1 MKNQPASSE
10 AQAPGT
16 ALGQQLLRHVRS
28 RARALAVVAL
38 LGLAGIAACG
48 SGAGDAPEPKGTPA
62 DAPVVTSVERKDG
75 ASPGGAPG
83 GGEEVVVRG
92 KNFPAANVVVRFG
105 KKKQEDVTV
114 VSATEL
120 RLKVPE
126 KLPPGETL
134 AISVEKLDDSGDTV
148 VARGVLP
155 SAWSVGG
162 LSSRDVV
169 LISCALGVFALL
181 GGQLFVVLAGVTLLG
196 IYVKGQGE
204 GGFGFITQTGA
215 DGSLAPGAATNL
227 FLPWCGKTAESPLF
241 IAIPLFTFA
250 GTIMAE
256 SKTPERLVN
265 LSRALLGW
273 LPGGVAFVALLAS
286 SIFTAFTGA
295 SGVTIIA
302 LGGLLYP
309 VLKRE
314 GYPDRFSLGL
324 LTTCGSLGLL
334 LTPSLPVYIY
344 AIIAKIDADRLFTAA
359 FIPFCVLILL
369 LVVVSVVQAMRY
381 KIPRQAFSFAELSRT
396 FWVAVWELPLIP
408 LVIGGIKFGWFTAAE
423 ASAVTAAYALA
434 VQVFVYRDIKVKDL
448 PRVVKTSMVLV
459 GAILLIL
466 GMALG
471 FMDWLTD
478 AQVPQRLLGLME
490 SYIHDKVMFLLMLNV
505 FLLIVGCFMEG
516 YSATLVVVPLV
527 APIAKNYGV
536 DPYHLGVIFLLNLE
550 IAYSLPPVGFNLFLA
565 ALRFGKPVVSLY
577 KAAFDFALVM
587 LVALLAVTYVP
598 SLALGLF
605 AVPGLH
611 LETKGPIDAK
621 KGEDKPLKA
630 TVTLGGVDEATA
642 KARAAEARA
651 ALESAEKAQGVRFED
666 LEKRW
671 KALRDKLATA
681 PADER
686 AKLQVEQGEIRAKMS
701 PLEGAA
707 ERLKEADRLVT
718 ELDALA
724 QSVEWRSRLEPSFS
738 AKGLTASTS
747 ALEVAGEHDLTATAI
762 DGHGH
767 VSQEHVIVRI
777 APEK

>member
-1 MKNQPASSE
+1 MTPEQPNAPSSS
-10 AQAPGT
+10 PL
-16 ALGQQLLRHVRS
+16 ALPRL
-28 RARALAVVAL
+28 RARARWLLVLALLVVASL
-38 LGLAGIAACG
+38 AACG
-48 SGAGDAPEPKGTPA
+48 PGAGDAPDAKGDA
-62 DAPVVTSVERKDG
+62 DAPVVASVERKDG
-75 ASPGGAPG
+75 GALGGSPGGG
-83 GGEEVVVRG
+83 DEVVVRG
-92 KNFPAANVVVRFG
+92 KNFPAQNVVVRFG
-105 KKKQEDVTV
+105 HKKQEDVTV
-114 VSATEL
+114 VSSTEL

-126 KLPPGETL
+126 HLPPGETL
-134 AISVEKLDDSGDTV
+134 PVSVEKTDESGDTV
-148 VARGVLP
+148 LARGVLA
-155 SAWSVGG
+155 SAWPVGG
-162 LSSRDVV
+162 LSSRAVV
-169 LISCALGVFALL
+169 LIACAIGVFALV
-181 GGQLFVVLAGVTLLG
+181 GGQLFVVLAAVTLLG

-204 GGFGFITQTGA
+204 GGFGFLTQTGA
-215 DGSLAPGAATNL
+215 DGHPAPGAATNL
-227 FLPWCGKTAESPLF
+227 FLPWCGKTADSPLF

-265 LSRALLGW
+265 LRARSS
-273 LPGGVAFVALLAS
+273 GGCRAASHLVALLAS

-359 FIPFCVLILL
+359 FVPFLL
-369 LVVVSVVQAMRY
+369 LITLLAIVSVVQALRY
-381 KIPRQAFSFAELSRT
+381 KIPRQQFSTAEVWKT
-396 FWVAVWELPLIP
+396 FRAAAWELPLIP

-423 ASAVTAAYALA
+423 ASAVTAAYALFA
-434 VQVFVYRDIKVKDL
+434 QLAIYRDIKLRDM

-478 AQVPQRLLGLME
+478 AQVPQKILGLME
-490 SYIHDKVMFLLMLNV
+490 SYVHDKLMFLLMLNV

-587 LVALLAVTYVP
+587 MVALLAVTYVP

-605 AVPGLH
+605 AVPGIK
-611 LETKGPIDAK
+611 LETTGPIDAK
-621 KGEDKPLKA
+621 KGEDKALRVS
-630 TVTLGGVDEATA
+630 VTLGGVDMETA
-642 KARAAEARA
+642 KARAAAAHA
-651 ALESAEKAQGVRFED
+651 ALESAEKERGVAFAVLDKQR
-666 LEKRW
+666 R
-671 KALRDKLATA
+671 ALQDKLDVA
-681 PADER
+681 PPEER
-686 AKLQVEQGEIRAKMS
+686 SKLSVEQGEIRAKIS
-701 PLEGAA
+701 PLVGVA
-707 ERLKEADRLVT
+707 ERAQEADRLVQ
-718 ELDALA
+718 ELDGLS
-724 QSVEWRSRLEPSFS
+724 QNVEWRSRREPSFS
-738 AKGLTASTS
+738 AKGLAISTKD
-747 ALEVAGEHDLTATAI
+747 LEAEGEHDMTATAV

-767 VSQEHVIVRI
+767 VSQEHVLVRI
-777 APEK
+777 TPGS

>member
-1 MKNQPASSE
+1 VSSE
-10 AQAPGT
+10 QKT
-16 ALGQQLLRHVRS
+16 RRLRG
-28 RARALAVVAL
+28 RARALAIVSLLVVGA
-38 LGLAGIAACG
+38 IAACAPG
-48 SGAGDAPEPKGTPA
+48 TGDVLEVKGGADGPQVESLEARPDA
-62 DAPVVTSVERKDG
+62 SH
-75 ASPGGAPG
+75 APG
-83 GGEEVVVRG
+83 GGDEVVIHG
-92 KNFPAANVVVRFG
+92 KNFPAQNCVVRFG
-105 KKKQEDVTV
+105 HRKQEDVTV
-114 VSATEL
+114 VSPTEIHC
-120 RLKVPE
+120 KTPE
-126 KLPPGETL
+126 HLPAGETL
-134 AISVEKLDDSGDTV
+134 AVAVEKTDEAGEEV
-148 VARGVLP
+148 VARGVLAD
-155 SAWSVGG
+155 AWRVAG
-162 LSSRDVV
+162 LSSRNVV
-169 LISCALGVFALL
+169 LMGCALGVFALL
-181 GGQLFVVLAGVTLLG
+181 GGQLFVVLACVTLLG

-204 GGFGFITQTGA
+204 AGFGFLTQTGA
-215 DGSLAPGAATNL
+215 DGHLAPGAAANL

-256 SKTPERLVN
+256 SKTPERLVD
-265 LSRALLGW
+265 LTRAFLGW

-334 LTPSLPVYIY
+334 MTPSLPVYIY

-359 FIPFCVLILL
+359 LVPFLVLIFLL
-369 LVVVSVVQAMRY
+369 AFVSFLQAIRH
-381 KIPRQAFSFAELSRT
+381 KIPRQSFSMGELRRT
-396 FWVAVWELPLIP
+396 FRIAVWELPLIP

-423 ASAVTAAYALA
+423 ASAVTAAYALVA
-434 VQVFVYRDIKVKDL
+434 QLFVYRDIKWRDM

-478 AQVPQRLLGLME
+478 AQVPQKILGLME
-490 SYIHDKVMFLLMLNV
+490 SYVHDKFAFLLMLNA

-577 KAAFDFALVM
+577 KAAFDFVLVM
-587 LVALLAVTYVP
+587 LIALLAVTYVP
-598 SLALGLF
+598 KLALGLF
-605 AVPGLH
+605 ATPGVRV
-611 LETKGPIDAK
+611 ETPGPIDATL
-621 KGEDKPLKA
+621 GEDKPVRVA
-630 TVTLGGVDEATA
+630 VTLGNVETTEAKSLA
-642 KARAAEARA
+642 MQAHA
-651 ALESAEKAQGVRFED
+651 ALEKAETANGAKYED
-666 LEKRW
+666 LARRL
-671 KALRDKLATA
+671 KAVQDKLENAS
-681 PADER
+681 PADRSQLGVER
-686 AKLQVEQGEIRAKMS
+686 SEIRAKMA
-701 PLEGAA
+701 PLVGAA
-707 ERLKEADRLVT
+707 EAAQEADRLVT
-718 ELDALA
+718 DLDALA
-724 QSVEWRSRLEPSFS
+724 QSVEWRSRLEPKFS
-738 AKGLTASTS
+738 AKGLGFSTQE
-747 ALEVAGEHDLTATAI
+747 LTKPGEHEITVTAV

-767 VSQEHVIVRI
+767 VAQEKLVVRI
-777 APEK
+777 APSK